1 MGVGVPVPDRFL
13 CQGPVRLPCREAG
26 RGGGDL
32 SFLPFCSPLACL
44 PFLVQEKPREEND
57 KEAAEEEKRTIL
69 AAGVRDGGEDDDR
82 VRPTAA
88 AAAASGNRNRNRC
101 VSRSSVQ
108 VSLGDLSRVG

>member
-1 MGVGVPVPDRFL
+1 MLQP
-13 CQGPVRLPCREAG
+13 A
-26 RGGGDL
+26 GGDL
-32 SFLPFCSPLACL
+32 SFLLAFCSPLAFL
-44 PFLVQEKPREEND
+44 PFLAQEKPREEND

-88 AAAASGNRNRNRC
+88 APASGNRNMNMNRC